1 LNAIKD
7 SSVIENLSE
16 TLTFITGENETII
29 ALMCDLGVYEQM
41 QIGQL
46 TGNDV
51 VLVQDSHIFIWS
63 VDDYFYYHSH
73 DAIERERVLLRFKS
87 CANEMNTATRH

>member
-1 LNAIKD
+1 M
-7 SSVIENLSE
+7 IENLSE

-29 ALMCDLGVYEQM
+29 ALMRDLGVYEQM

-46 TGNDV
+46 TGKDV
-51 VLVQDSHIFIWS
+51 VLIKEIHIFIWS

-87 CANEMNTATRH
+87 CANEMNAATRH

>member
-1 LNAIKD
+1 M
-7 SSVIENLSE
+7 IENLSE
-16 TLTFITGENETII
+16 TLTYITGENETII
-29 ALMCDLGVYEQM
+29 ALMRDLGVYEQM

-46 TGNDV
+46 TGKDV
-51 VLVQDSHIFIWS
+51 VLIKESHIFIWS

-87 CANEMNTATRH
+87 CANEMNAATRH

>member
-1 LNAIKD
+1 M
-7 SSVIENLSE
+7 VQHLSD
-16 TLTFITGENETII
+16 TLTLMTGESGAII
-29 ALMCDLGVYEQM
+29 AIMCSLGVYEQM
-41 QIGQL
+41 QISQC

-51 VLVQDSHIFIWS
+51 VIVQDSHIFIWS

-87 CANEMNTATRH
+87 CADEIETATRH

>member
-1 LNAIKD
+1 
-7 SSVIENLSE
+7 
-16 TLTFITGENETII
+16 
-29 ALMCDLGVYEQM
+29 
-41 QIGQL
+41 
-46 TGNDV
+46 
-51 VLVQDSHIFIWS
+51 